1 MAFEHYPVMLNEAVE
16 GLRVV
21 PGGVYADCTL
31 GGCGHTKKILSLL
44 GENGRVL
51 GIDLDT
57 AALENA
63 SLTVKDKRLTTWH
76 GNYKDLS
83 TAAKEIGLE
92 KFNGALFDLGVSS
105 YQIDTAERGFSYM
118 RDAALD
124 MRMDNTKGA
133 TAADLVNGLTADELA
148 RIFFEYGEERYSRK
162 IAQRIVAARANGPIT
177 TTGELATLIAS
188 AYPAKELKNGNP
200 AKRCF
205 QALRIAV
212 NGELEG
218 LDKALEDAMDL
229 LVPGGRL
236 VVITFHSLE
245 DRIVKNTFNRF
256 ANPCTCPPDLP
267 VCVCGKT
274 PTAKIITKKPVVCS
288 LKESEENSRSH
299 SAKLRIAEKI

>member
-76 GNYKDLS
+76 GNFKDLS
-83 TAAKEIGLE
+83 QAAKENGIE
-92 KFNGALFDLGVSS
+92 KLNGALFDLGVSS

-177 TTGELATLIAS
+177 TTGELATLVAS

-267 VCVCGKT
+267 VCVCGKK

-299 SAKLRIAEKI
+299 SAKLRIAEKL

>member
-21 PGGVYADCTL
+21 PDGVYADCTL

-83 TAAKEIGLE
+83 TAAKENGIE
-92 KFNGALFDLGVSS
+92 KFNGALFDLGISS

-148 RIFFEYGEERYSRK
+148 RVFFEYGEERYSRK

>member
-1 MAFEHYPVMLNEAVE
+1 MLNEAVE

-83 TAAKEIGLE
+83 TAAKENGIE

-162 IAQRIVAARANGPIT
+162 IAQRIVASRANGPIT

-229 LVPGGRL
+229 LDTGGRL

-267 VCVCGKT
+267 VCVCGKK
-274 PTAKIITKKPVVCS
+274 PVARIITKKPVVCS

-299 SAKLRIAEKI
+299 SAKLRIAEKL

>member
-1 MAFEHYPVMLNEAVE
+1 MLNEAVE

-76 GNYKDLS
+76 GNFKDLS
-83 TAAKEIGLE
+83 QAAKENGIE
-92 KFNGALFDLGVSS
+92 KLNGALFDLGVSS

-177 TTGELATLIAS
+177 TTGELATLVAS

-267 VCVCGKT
+267 VCVCGKK

-299 SAKLRIAEKI
+299 SAKLRIAEKL

>member
-1 MAFEHYPVMLNEAVE
+1 MAFEHYPVMLDEAVE

-21 PGGVYADCTL
+21 PDGVYADCTL

-63 SLTVKDKRLTTWH
+63 SLTVKDGRLATWH
-76 GNYKDLS
+76 GNFKDLS
-83 TAAKEIGLE
+83 QAAKENGIE
-92 KFNGALFDLGVSS
+92 KLNGALFDLGVSS
-105 YQIDTAERGFSYM
+105 YQIDTAERGFSYL

-124 MRMDNTKGA
+124 MRLDNTKGA

-162 IAQRIVAARANGPIT
+162 IAQKIVAARANGTIE
-177 TTGELATLIAS
+177 TTGELASLIAS

-229 LVPGGRL
+229 LDTGGRL

-267 VCVCGKT
+267 VCVCGKK
-274 PTAKIITKKPVVCS
+274 PVARIITKKPVVCS

-299 SAKLRIAEKI
+299 SAKLRIAEKL

>member
-1 MAFEHYPVMLNEAVE
+1 MAFEHYPVMLDEAVE

-21 PGGVYADCTL
+21 PDGVYADCTL

-63 SLTVKDKRLTTWH
+63 SLTVKDGRLATWH
-76 GNYKDLS
+76 GNFKDLS
-83 TAAKEIGLE
+83 QAAKENGIE
-92 KFNGALFDLGVSS
+92 KLNGALFDLGVSS
-105 YQIDTAERGFSYM
+105 YQIDTAERGFSYL

-162 IAQRIVAARANGPIT
+162 IAQKIVAARANGTIE
-177 TTGELATLIAS
+177 TTGELASLIAS

-229 LVPGGRL
+229 LDTGGRL

-267 VCVCGKT
+267 VCVCGKK
-274 PTAKIITKKPVVCS
+274 PVARIITKKPVVCS

-299 SAKLRIAEKI
+299 SAKLRIAEKL

>member
-1 MAFEHYPVMLNEAVE
+1 MLNEAVE

-83 TAAKEIGLE
+83 TAAKENGIE

-177 TTGELATLIAS
+177 MTGELATLIAS

>member
-1 MAFEHYPVMLNEAVE
+1 
-16 GLRVV
+16 
-21 PGGVYADCTL
+21 
-31 GGCGHTKKILSLL
+31 
-44 GENGRVL
+44 
-51 GIDLDT
+51 
-57 AALENA
+57 
-63 SLTVKDKRLTTWH
+63 
-76 GNYKDLS
+76 
-83 TAAKEIGLE
+83 
-92 KFNGALFDLGVSS
+92 
-105 YQIDTAERGFSYM
+105 M